1 MTLLRT
7 LLCLFVAAG
16 LTCPESLFAQQQ
28 ELPSSTE
35 LTDSA
40 NFTGPQVAQLP
51 SSLANDSV
59 ISPKQDTAF
68 VIATDSVKAVTKPPI
83 VSKPISLKAVLIP
96 TAMIGYGA
104 FALSNKELKS
114 LNLAVRKGVWE
125 NRNDGNGKSL
135 HIDDFSLLAPAVAV
149 YALNAAGVKGK
160 NNFIDRSLLYG
171 MSNLIGTGVVSS
183 VKRMA
188 DVIRPDSSNTYS
200 FPSGHTTKAFI
211 AAEFMRQEYK
221 HLSPWYGIA
230 AYTMAAGTGFLRMY
244 NNKHWFNDVIA
255 GAGVGILSTRLSY
268 WLYPKMKHL
277 FVKEGKEKKS
287 NTVILPTYQNGA
299 VGFGMVHAF

>member
-1 MTLLRT
+1 MRLSRLM
-7 LLCLFVAAG
+7 LCLFVSIS
-16 LTCPESLFAQQQ
+16 LSCPAFLCAQYQDVSFDRAPFTSPINTQ
-28 ELPSSTE
+28 SVSS
-35 LTDSA
+35 
-40 NFTGPQVAQLP
+40 GV
-51 SSLANDSV
+51 DSV
-59 ISPKQDTAF
+59 VAPADDKTLDVKS
-68 VIATDSVKAVTKPPI
+68 DSITVTTKAPI
-83 VSKPISLKAVLIP
+83 VPKPISLKAVLIP

-149 YALNAAGVKGK
+149 YALNAFGVKGK

-183 VKRMA
+183 IKRMA
-188 DVIRPDSSNTYS
+188 DVVRPDSSNTLS

-230 AYTMAAGTGFLRMY
+230 GYAVATGTGFLRMY

-268 WLYPKMKHL
+268 WLYPKMKNW

-287 NTVILPTYQNGA
+287 NTVIMPTYQNGA
-299 VGFGMVHAF
+299 VGFGMVHSF

>member
-1 MTLLRT
+1 MTLLRS

-16 LTCPESLFAQQQ
+16 FLWPVSALAQQ
-28 ELPSSTE
+28 ELPINGTE
-35 LTDSA
+35 A
-40 NFTGPQVAQLP
+40 NTKVVTGYGI
-51 SSLANDSV
+51 SDSV
-59 ISPKQDTAF
+59 ISSARDTSF
-68 VIATDSVKAVTKPPI
+68 TIKTDSVKTAAKATI

-96 TAMIGYGA
+96 SAMIAYGA
-104 FALSNKELKS
+104 FALSNKELKN

-125 NRNDGNGKSL
+125 SRNDGNGKSL
-135 HIDDFSLLAPAVAV
+135 HIDDFSLMAPAVAV

-160 NNFIDRSLLYG
+160 NNFIDRSLIYG

-230 AYTMAAGTGFLRMY
+230 GYAVATGTGFLRMY

-268 WLYPKMKHL
+268 WLYPKMKKM
-277 FVKEGKEKKS
+277 FVKEGKEKSS
-287 NTVILPTYQNGA
+287 NTVIMPTYQNGA
-299 VGFGMVHAF
+299 VGFGMVHSF